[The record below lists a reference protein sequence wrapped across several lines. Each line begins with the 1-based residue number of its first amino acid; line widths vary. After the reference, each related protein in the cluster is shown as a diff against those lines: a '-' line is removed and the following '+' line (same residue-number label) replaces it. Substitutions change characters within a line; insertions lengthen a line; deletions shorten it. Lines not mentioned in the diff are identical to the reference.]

1 MCKAKNIRLIHIYE
15 FEDLE
20 KQITMI
26 INLIKGIDMF
36 PQMDFNKNNLI
47 NTNPKE
53 EIIYQDRFTIYGA
66 SKLY

>member
-1 MCKAKNIRLIHIYE
+1 
-15 FEDLE
+15 
-20 KQITMI
+20 MI